1 MMRRI
6 GAGVLWLALVLLSLA
21 GCGNSESWPDR
32 FPGENAVPGWSPAS
46 EVQEFDTGNLY
57 DLVDGQADAFFAYG
71 FESAYVRIYENGEGE
86 QMRVE
91 LWRLDDPSNAY
102 GLYTALR
109 GGEPIAIGNDG
120 DTDAG
125 RRVDF
130 WQDRALVR
138 VFAVAPQDPATLE
151 RFAKTISGALPA
163 GGERPPLIE
172 QLPEE
177 GLVVDSDL
185 FFHQEV
191 SMQGYLWLG
200 GENLLSLGSE
210 TDAVLARYEFE
221 DASAWLLLVE
231 YLQDADASA
240 ALAALSEA
248 GLENLGAAAVQ
259 GRMLGAVFGG
269 LPNAQSERFLMSA
282 LDRGG

>member
-1 MMRRI
+1 MMRRV
-6 GAGVLWLALVLLSLA
+6 GAGVLCLVLLLLLLT

-32 FPGENAVPGWSPAS
+32 FPDTDAVPGWSPATD
-46 EVQEFDTGNLY
+46 VQEFDASNLY

-71 FESAYVRIYENGEGE
+71 FEGVYVRTYENGEGE
-86 QMRVE
+86 QLRVE
-91 LWRLDDPSNAY
+91 LWRSDGPSNAY
-102 GLYTALR
+102 GLYTTLR

-120 DTDAG
+120 DTDPG

-151 RFAKTISGALPA
+151 RFAETISEALPA
-163 GGERPPLIE
+163 GGQRPPLIA
-172 QLPEE
+172 QLPDE
-177 GLVVDSDL
+177 GLVADSEV
-185 FFHQEV
+185 FVHQEL

-200 GENLLSLGSE
+200 GANLLALSSE
-210 TDAVLARYEFE
+210 TDAVLARYEIE

-231 YLQDADASA
+231 YVEDAEASA
-240 ALAALSEA
+240 ALAALSGA

-269 LPNAQSERFLMSA
+269 LPDARSERLLENA
-282 LDRGG
+282 LYRGG

>member
-1 MMRRI
+1 MKGRV

-21 GCGNSESWPDR
+21 GCGNFESWHDRLPDE
-32 FPGENAVPGWSPAS
+32 GAVPGWSPAN
-46 EVQEFDTGNLY
+46 EVQEFGTNNLY

-71 FESAYVRIYENGEGE
+71 FESVYVRTYENGEGE
-86 QMRVE
+86 QLRVE
-91 LWRLDDPSNAY
+91 LWRLDSPSNAF
-102 GLYTALR
+102 GLYTTLR
-109 GGEPIAIGNDG
+109 GGEPVAIGNDG
-120 DTDAG
+120 DTDPG
-125 RRVDF
+125 HRVDF

-138 VFAVAPQDPATLE
+138 VFTVAPQDPATLE
-151 RFAKTISGALPA
+151 RFAETISGALPA
-163 GGERPPLIE
+163 GGQRPPSIG

-177 GLVVDSDL
+177 GLVADSEV

-210 TDAVLARYEFE
+210 TDAVLARYELE
-221 DASAWLLLVE
+221 DAGAWLLLVE
-231 YLQDADASA
+231 YVEDADASA

-248 GLENLGAAAVQ
+248 GLENLGAAAVR
-259 GRMLGAVFGG
+259 GRTLGAVFGG
-269 LPNAQSERFLMSA
+269 LPDAASERLLTNA